1 MPRPG
6 PRTADNHRR
15 EPLSVSQPTHTFKF
29 PDPAP
34 LLLPAD
40 MRFRRKCTPRTPW
53 TLKDAEYLPVCP
65 KRHSSLEERTL

>member
-15 EPLSVSQPTHTFKF
+15 EPLSVSQPTHTFKI

-34 LLLPAD
+34 CFCCPPVCAFVE
-40 MRFRRKCTPRTPW
+40 MHAPEHTEGR
-53 TLKDAEYLPVCP
+53 EYLPVCP
-65 KRHSSLEERTL
+65 KRHSCLEERTL

>member
-34 LLLPAD
+34 CFCCPPYALSSKMHAPHRPSGLLDHAG
-40 MRFRRKCTPRTPW
+40 T
-53 TLKDAEYLPVCP
+53 
-65 KRHSSLEERTL
+65 S